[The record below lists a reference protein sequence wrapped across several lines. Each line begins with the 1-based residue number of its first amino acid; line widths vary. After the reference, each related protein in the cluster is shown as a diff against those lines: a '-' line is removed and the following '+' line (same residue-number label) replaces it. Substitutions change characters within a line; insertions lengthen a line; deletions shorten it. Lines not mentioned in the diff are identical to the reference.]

1 MKAIKEKKVTT
12 GNIDEWFVSSKF
24 TNLKDP
30 TCVLKSYEVSY
41 AHKAAIEGIVTILKT
56 TKDTGTA
63 LSEGYK

>member
-12 GNIDEWFVSSKF
+12 GNIDEWFVSSRF
-24 TNLKDP
+24 TNLKDA
-30 TCVLKSYEVSY
+30 TYTFKSYEVSD
-41 AHKAAIEGIVTILKT
+41 AHKAAIKGIVTILKT